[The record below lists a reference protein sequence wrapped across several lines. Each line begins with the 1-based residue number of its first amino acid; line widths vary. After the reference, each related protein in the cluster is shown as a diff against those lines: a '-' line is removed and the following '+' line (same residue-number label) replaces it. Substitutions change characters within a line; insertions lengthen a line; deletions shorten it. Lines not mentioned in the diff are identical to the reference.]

1 MHRSGILPGAAGS
14 LYLDPA
20 PCSVTEDLPGPL
32 DGVRVIEFAQL
43 APGPYAGLVLAE
55 LGAEVVKVEPPVGD
69 PVRSVPPMIET
80 TAGGASA
87 LFCALNRGKKS
98 VELDLKQDDDV
109 ERYKA
114 LAATAGIVL
123 DGYRAGVADRLGVGF
138 ETLAEDREDLVYV
151 GLSGFGPEGELAQEP
166 GHDVTYQAWMGA
178 LDPDTPRL
186 PELPVADFTGALWA
200 ALLAVAHLNQGGTH
214 RLEASLAGALKA
226 PLFLD
231 HALGA
236 AGAQTNPIRD
246 GLPGYN
252 VYPCSDGGLL
262 ALGALE
268 PPFWR
273 SLCMVVG
280 DPALFELGHP
290 AGPEDE
296 AYQRL
301 AELLADDP
309 VDTWVKRFRDGGVPA
324 APVRSIQ
331 EAMADPAGTTSVDP
345 PSVEGPRDLEG
356 APELGEHTDE
366 ILDPLG

>member
-1 MHRSGILPGAAGS
+1 MPDDAGLP
-14 LYLDPA
+14 L
-20 PCSVTEDLPGPL
+20 E
-32 DGVRVIEFAQL
+32 GVRVIEFAQL

-98 VELDLKQDDDV
+98 VQLDLKQEGDV
-109 ERYKA
+109 GRYRA
-114 LAATAGIVL
+114 LAGTARIIL

-138 ETLAEDREDLVYV
+138 DRLSQGRDDLIYV
-151 GLSGFGPEGELAQEP
+151 ALSGFGPDGALAQEP

-178 LDPDTPRL
+178 LDPDQARL

-200 ALLAVAHLNQGGTH
+200 ALLAVAHLGADGNR

-231 HALGA
+231 HALHV
-236 AGAQTNPIRD
+236 AGAEANPVRD

-268 PPFWR
+268 PHFWR
-273 SLCMVVG
+273 SLCLVVG
-280 DPALFELGHP
+280 DQELFELGHP

-301 AELLADDP
+301 ADRLAQEP
-309 VDTWVKRFRDGGVPA
+309 VEAWVKRFREGGVPA
-324 APVRSIQ
+324 APVRTVAQ
-331 EAMADPAGTTSVDP
+331 ALADPAETTSIDP
-345 PSVEGPRDLEG
+345 PAVSTRQDLSG
-356 APELGEHTDE
+356 APELGEHTEE
-366 ILDPLG
+366 ILSDLP